1 MGISAL
7 AVVACHFHSYLASG
21 IISRLLGE
29 GFIGV
34 DIFIFCSG
42 FGLVTSWRK
51 SDSFIEFYKKRIK
64 KILPTFLI
72 ITTIALLFCT
82 YLGTVDYD
90 FKDWL
95 LILTSLGYWI
105 GTDTFFEWY
114 TPAILMLY
122 FIFPFLYLAIDNKKG
137 ESQQK
142 KRAPICIFNG
152 ILWGGVIISTLA
164 SSYLHPYHYWLIA
177 RIPIFMLGIF
187 VGANIETNI
196 PFGFLV
202 RMCVA
207 GILMKLYVIMGMSD
221 SNNLNILGSSLITP
235 QLIVGVLFLFKRMP
249 LTSVLTLPGK
259 CSYELFL
266 IHFAMVRFNVVEV
279 INPYVCLIASF
290 TLSYLFHLAIAKW
303 Y

>member
-152 ILWGGVIISTLA
+152 ILWGGDNQHIS
-164 SSYLHPYHYWLIA
+164 
-177 RIPIFMLGIF
+177 F
-187 VGANIETNI
+187 
-196 PFGFLV
+196 
-202 RMCVA
+202 
-207 GILMKLYVIMGMSD
+207 IL
-221 SNNLNILGSSLITP
+221 
-235 QLIVGVLFLFKRMP
+235 F
-249 LTSVLTLPGK
+249 TSVSLLAN
-259 CSYELFL
+259 CSHSN
-266 IHFAMVRFNVVEV
+266 I
-279 INPYVCLIASF
+279 YVGDICWS
-290 TLSYLFHLAIAKW
+290 
-303 Y
+303 